1 MAEPTNLK
9 AMPIDR
15 AVALL
20 KAGGSTS
27 ASVER
32 LEADREQG
40 APITADGLVNVL
52 AYAAWLAKRFH
63 GA

>member
-1 MAEPTNLK
+1 MAEQPNLK
-9 AMPIDR
+9 ALPMDR
-15 AVALL
+15 AIALL
-20 KAGGSTS
+20 KAARSQT